1 MKRSATAALAFAAAI
16 GLSSAAFS
24 EDQAPAPKK
33 DDCSTCSAA
42 KKCCG
47 GKDAQADAKDAKKI
61 TPQTKCPVQGGDID
75 KSLFVDVDG
84 KRIYVCCSGCIDEI
98 KKNPKKHIKELEDKG
113 ITLDKAK

>member
-1 MKRSATAALAFAAAI
+1 MKKKLTIALAFAAAI
-16 GLSSAAFS
+16 GLSSAVFA
-24 EDQAPAPKK
+24 EDQAPATKK
-33 DDCSTCSAA
+33 DDCSSCPMA

-47 GKDAQADAKDAKKI
+47 DKAAQADAKDAKKI

-98 KKNPKKHIKELEDKG
+98 KKNPKKYIKELEDKG